1 MTTSTAI
8 GRRVPSNLAI
18 HTTHLAD
25 GQEALDRLP
34 SEGAR
39 AGRSTGTTLGGVP
52 NSTFAE
58 DSIVRNE
65 LCLTLVEQ
73 RRNSV
78 LATEWASHL
87 KDRHLDMLDSWEASI
102 KRRLASAW
110 ISRHSEL
117 LQAAP

>member
-8 GRRVPSNLAI
+8 DRRIPSNLAVHI
-18 HTTHLAD
+18 THLAD
-25 GQEALDRLP
+25 GREAPDRLL

-52 NSTFAE
+52 DFTFAE
-58 DSIVRNE
+58 NSIVRNE

-78 LATEWASHL
+78 LATKWAPHL
-87 KDRHLDMLDSWEASI
+87 QEHHLHILDSWEASI

-110 ISRHSEL
+110 ISRHTEL
-117 LQAAP
+117 LQAAR